1 MTDDSPDKAATP
13 LFPAFEAFAERHL
26 RGQASGSLSAK
37 LPRILGQGRTRA
49 EGLDLPP
56 APIERRMT
64 LGGLE
69 LPANLSIPSEVLAEM
84 RTAQR
89 EAERELTAMKRPEIA
104 TRFAVGV
111 IKRLQAK
118 LGANAAGQKDGQYFA
133 GQFVLVS
140 DKAGANWAWSLTKH
154 YPIVSKIPPDPDYL
168 VEAHAVA
175 DVAVQALVQPPEVFE
190 QRLALSY
197 AMARVFSAGD
207 DVLIQDVARMYRVA
221 GQSDKFWSSPA
232 KRLFEDVPDGA
243 LIANI
248 TAWRRSRPESG
259 FTFVPATLN
268 QSMGANAKAF
278 YLPTNA
284 EGTMTRPVIYLRR
297 DTERTSRTS
306 TNENSGLGGRHER

>member
-1 MTDDSPDKAATP
+1 MTDDTIETADAP
-13 LFPAFEAFAERHL
+13 LFPAFEAFADRQL
-26 RGQASGSLSAK
+26 KGQTSGSLSAK

-69 LPANLSIPSEVLAEM
+69 LPASLGVPNDVLSEM
-84 RTAQR
+84 REAQR
-89 EAERELTAMKRPEIA
+89 EAERELTAMKRPEVA

-118 LGANAAGQKDGQYFA
+118 LGATAAGQKDGQYFA

-140 DKAGANWAWSLTKH
+140 DKTGANWAWSLTKH
-154 YPIVSKIPPDPDYL
+154 YPIISKIPPDADYI
-168 VEAHAVA
+168 VAAHAA
-175 DVAVQALVQPPEVFE
+175 AEIAVQALVLAPEMFE
-190 QRLALSY
+190 QRLALSH
-197 AMARVFSAGD
+197 AMARVFSNGD

-248 TAWRRSRPESG
+248 TAWRRSRPDSG

-297 DTERTSRTS
+297 DTERATRA
-306 TNENSGLGGRHER
+306 

>member
-1 MTDDSPDKAATP
+1 MTDDTPHTAAPP
-13 LFPAFEAFAERHL
+13 LFPAFEAFADRQL
-26 RGQASGSLSAK
+26 KGQTSGILSAK

-49 EGLDLPP
+49 EGLDMPP

-69 LPANLSIPSEVLAEM
+69 LPANLGIPNEVMAEM
-84 RTAQR
+84 REAQR
-89 EAERELTAMKRPEIA
+89 EADRELAAMKRPEVA

-111 IKRLQAK
+111 IKRLQAR
-118 LGANAAGQKDGQYFA
+118 LGATAAGQKDGQYFA

-140 DKAGANWAWSLTKH
+140 DKTGANWAWSLTKH
-154 YPIVSKIPPDPDYL
+154 YPIISKIPPDADY
-168 VEAHAVA
+168 VVAAHEVAEA
-175 DVAVQALVQPPEVFE
+175 AVQALVLAPEVFE
-190 QRLALSY
+190 QRLALSH
-197 AMARVFSAGD
+197 AMARVFSNVE

-221 GQSDKFWSSPA
+221 GQSDRFWSSPA

-248 TAWRRSRPESG
+248 SAWRRSRPESG

-297 DTERTSRTS
+297 DTERATRA
-306 TNENSGLGGRHER
+306 

>member
-1 MTDDSPDKAATP
+1 MTDDTIETADAP
-13 LFPAFEAFAERHL
+13 LFPAFEAFADRQL
-26 RGQASGSLSAK
+26 KGQTSGSLSAK

-69 LPANLSIPSEVLAEM
+69 LPASLGIPNDVMAEM
-84 RTAQR
+84 REARR
-89 EAERELTAMKRPEIA
+89 EAERELTAMKRPEVA

-118 LGANAAGQKDGQYFA
+118 LGATAAGQKDGQYFA

-140 DKAGANWAWSLTKH
+140 DKTGANWAWSLTKH
-154 YPIVSKIPPDPDYL
+154 YPIISKIPPDADYI
-168 VEAHAVA
+168 VAAHAA
-175 DVAVQALVQPPEVFE
+175 AEIAVQALVLAPEMFE
-190 QRLALSY
+190 QRLALSH
-197 AMARVFSAGD
+197 AMARVFSNGD

-248 TAWRRSRPESG
+248 TAWRRSRPDSG

-297 DTERTSRTS
+297 DTERATRA
-306 TNENSGLGGRHER
+306 

>member
-1 MTDDSPDKAATP
+1 MTDDTFQTAATS
-13 LFPAFEAFAERHL
+13 LFPAFEAFADRKL

-49 EGLDLPP
+49 DGLDLPP

-69 LPANLSIPSEVLAEM
+69 LPVSLGIPNDVMAEIVEA
-84 RTAQR
+84 RR
-89 EAERELTAMKRPEIA
+89 EADRELTAMKRPEVA

-118 LGANAAGQKDGQYFA
+118 LGTTAAGQKDGQYFA

-154 YPIVSKIPPDPDYL
+154 YPIISKIPPDADYI
-168 VEAHAVA
+168 VAAHAA
-175 DVAVQALVQPPEVFE
+175 AEIAVQALVLAPEVFE
-190 QRLALSY
+190 QRLALSH
-197 AMARVFSAGD
+197 AMARAFGNGD

-248 TAWRRSRPESG
+248 SAWRRSRPDSG

-297 DTERTSRTS
+297 DGERTIRA
-306 TNENSGLGGRHER
+306 

>member
-1 MTDDSPDKAATP
+1 
-13 LFPAFEAFAERHL
+13 
-26 RGQASGSLSAK
+26 
-37 LPRILGQGRTRA
+37 LGQGRTRA

-69 LPANLSIPSEVLAEM
+69 LPASLGVPNDVLAEM
-84 RTAQR
+84 REAQR
-89 EAERELTAMKRPEIA
+89 EADRELTAMKRPEVA

-118 LGANAAGQKDGQYFA
+118 LGATAAGQKDGQYFA

-140 DKAGANWAWSLTKH
+140 DKTGANWAWSLTKH
-154 YPIVSKIPPDPDYL
+154 YPIISKIPPDADYI
-168 VEAHAVA
+168 VAAHAA
-175 DVAVQALVQPPEVFE
+175 AEVAVQALVLAPEVFE
-190 QRLALSY
+190 QRLALSH
-197 AMARVFSAGD
+197 AMARVFSNGD

-248 TAWRRSRPESG
+248 TAWRRSRPDSG

-297 DTERTSRTS
+297 DTERAVRA
-306 TNENSGLGGRHER
+306 

>member
-1 MTDDSPDKAATP
+1 MTDDTLQAAATP
-13 LFPAFEAFAERHL
+13 LFPAFEAFADRQL
-26 RGQASGSLSAK
+26 RGQTSGSLSAK

-56 APIERRMT
+56 APIERRLT

-69 LPANLSIPSEVLAEM
+69 LPANLGIPNDVLAEM

-89 EAERELTAMKRPEIA
+89 EAERELTAMKRPEVA
-104 TRFAVGV
+104 TRFAIGV

-118 LGANAAGQKDGQYFA
+118 LGTSAAGQKDGQYFA

-154 YPIVSKIPPDPDYL
+154 YPIISKIPPDADYI
-168 VEAHAVA
+168 VAAHAA
-175 DVAVQALVQPPEVFE
+175 AEAAVQALVLPPEVFE
-190 QRLALSY
+190 QRLALSH
-197 AMARVFSAGD
+197 AMARVFSNGD

-248 TAWRRSRPESG
+248 NAWRRSRPDSG

-297 DTERTSRTS
+297 DTERTTRA
-306 TNENSGLGGRHER
+306 

>member
-1 MTDDSPDKAATP
+1 MTDETLQAPATP
-13 LFPAFEAFAERHL
+13 LFPAFEAFAEREL

-56 APIERRMT
+56 APIERKMT

-69 LPANLSIPSEVLAEM
+69 LPASLRIPDEVLGEM
-84 RTAQR
+84 RTAR
-89 EAERELTAMKRPEIA
+89 KDAERELEAMKRPEGA
-104 TRFAVGV
+104 TRFAVSV
-111 IKRLQAK
+111 IKKLQAK
-118 LGANAAGQKDGQYFA
+118 LGANAAGQKDGQYYA

-140 DKAGANWAWSLTKH
+140 DKAGANWAWSITKH
-154 YPIVSKIPPDPDYL
+154 YPVISKIPPDLDYV
-168 VEAHAVA
+168 VEAHAA
-175 DVAVQALVQPPEVFE
+175 AEAAVQALVLPAEVFE
-190 QRLALSY
+190 QRLALSH
-197 AMARVFSAGD
+197 AMARTFSKSD

-221 GQSDKFWSSPA
+221 AQSDKFWNSPA

-248 TAWRRSRPESG
+248 NAWRRHRPDTS

-268 QSMGANAKAF
+268 QSLGANAKAF

-297 DTERTSRTS
+297 EPERTSRA
-306 TNENSGLGGRHER
+306 

>member
-1 MTDDSPDKAATP
+1 MTDDNLKKAATP
-13 LFPAFEAFAERHL
+13 LFPAFEAFADRQL
-26 RGQASGSLSAK
+26 RGQTSGILSAK

-56 APIERRMT
+56 APIERRLT

-69 LPANLSIPSEVLAEM
+69 LPANLGVPNDVLAEM
-84 RTAQR
+84 REAQR
-89 EAERELTAMKRPEIA
+89 EAERELTSMKRPEVA

-118 LGANAAGQKDGQYFA
+118 LGATAAGQKDGQYFA

-140 DKAGANWAWSLTKH
+140 DKTATNWAWSLTKH
-154 YPIVSKIPPDPDYL
+154 YPIISKIPPDADYI
-168 VEAHAVA
+168 VAAHAVA
-175 DVAVQALVQPPEVFE
+175 DVAVQALVLAPEVFE
-190 QRLALSY
+190 QRLALSH
-197 AMARVFSAGD
+197 AMARAFSSGD

-221 GQSDKFWSSPA
+221 GQSERFWSSPA
-232 KRLFEDVPDGA
+232 KRFFEDVPDGA

-248 TAWRRSRPESG
+248 SAWRRSRPDNG

-297 DTERTSRTS
+297 DTERTARA
-306 TNENSGLGGRHER
+306 